1 MIMEMLKMRDEDEA
15 CPTTK
20 TRTRTKKG
28 WFFFWLSFSFV
39 TLPFVMQCHN
49 QNFLETPL
57 TKAEQQAVGLSL
69 GNKPWGWGEQK
80 TNKLKGLLSIGQTD
94 QTNHFHSN
102 IKNILYRNWRNKLP
116 KNLLSYVL
124 IGFSNRY
131 GYEWY
136 EKRATVVPV
145 TTKGATESCSTHYS
159 CVVIVL
165 FNAALWVLHFLQFLL
180 ED

>member
-1 MIMEMLKMRDEDEA
+1 
-15 CPTTK
+15 
-20 TRTRTKKG
+20 
-28 WFFFWLSFSFV
+28 
-39 TLPFVMQCHN
+39 MQCHN

-102 IKNILYRNWRNKLP
+102 IKNIYCTEIEGINYQKI
-116 KNLLSYVL
+116 YFHVL

-131 GYEWY
+131 GYE
-136 EKRATVVPV
+136 
-145 TTKGATESCSTHYS
+145 
-159 CVVIVL
+159 
-165 FNAALWVLHFLQFLL
+165 
-180 ED
+180 